1 MENLEGLQFQ
11 IEVMSDNTDQKL
23 DNLASAFERLK
34 SATSGWN
41 GTSTVNRLSALKDAV
56 QGLDGNA
63 VSGLEKLA
71 SVLSTL
77 NGLGS
82 ISISTT
88 IPKRISDIA
97 AAAAQITEDSISR
110 LERMGEAIQKLGSA
124 GSIPKIN
131 LGSSGVG
138 TPSGTNTTTV
148 AHDMEDAAEATERMS
163 SSAAS
168 SGTSFGTVYSIITN
182 IIDTLEHA
190 GSTIERVSILGMKY
204 SGMLGT
210 MLASGL
216 IQRIKEAT
224 SSFTHMFSALKRI
237 AMYRLFRTVIKEIT
251 QGLRE
256 GINNI
261 YEWSR
266 ALSGEFAAAMDSLA
280 SSSLYLKNSLGALA
294 APIIQAL
301 IPAINFAIDRIVA
314 LMNILNQ
321 LISALGGKATF
332 TAAKKMETSFAKA
345 AGGAAGAAK
354 KAVDKIKSYTIG
366 IDELNIL
373 EDNKNNAGGG
383 GGGGGGGGLNYA
395 DMFETLDIDK
405 SVSDFAKSLRSAFER
420 RNWKELGQIL
430 GNKFNEIV
438 NGIQWDSLG
447 QKFGGGIQGIIG
459 TAYHFLRTADF
470 NELGRGFATFL
481 NNTLSSINFQ
491 ELGGL
496 LVRRITSLIDL
507 AIGFLQGLDPQVVG
521 KTISDYLIGVYQE
534 AAEWLDSVDWQQ
546 VAFDIT
552 NLIVGILA
560 AIDWPKLIS
569 SLAKFVWELLKFAW
583 DISWG
588 AFINKILPQSVENFK
603 KVFGE
608 KIESAGNTFKETL
621 QTMFTWEF
629 HVNLANDA
637 INWAAELLE
646 YWGKATLIV
655 GKKALEF
662 AVYVANNA
670 PQWASDLIAFWGKA
684 LVFVA
689 KKGLEFTVS
698 LANTAIDWASSLLLY
713 WANVLTILKDKVPE
727 FTANLKN
734 DALRWFTDLKS
745 WWKSQATEPVGT
757 FITTVKN
764 DAAKWWRDV
773 KSWWN
778 GEISTLELAV
788 AIKNQASTWWSNV
801 KSWWEK
807 AVGTLTAK
815 LNIKIP
821 KIEVE
826 WVNKVLGA
834 YSIKVPQFKVNWNA
848 KGAILEGA
856 QIFGAIGERLLGGGE
871 AGREAVLPLE
881 QNTGWMD
888 TIAEKVRDTML
899 NASAFEY
906 AGVDRILE
914 RLDSIEARLMS
925 VDDNTRVQAEKPGN
939 TYVTI
944 GGKAVRDA
952 VIRQGKAD
960 GFSFA

>member
-41 GTSTVNRLSALKDAV
+41 GTSTVNRLSALRDAV

-124 GSIPKIN
+124 GSIPKID
-131 LGSSGVG
+131 LGNSGTG

-148 AHDMEDAAEATERMS
+148 ARDMEDAAESTERMS

-210 MLASGL
+210 MLAGGL

-383 GGGGGGGGLNYA
+383 GGGGGGGSLNYA

-405 SVSDFAKSLRSAFER
+405 GVSDFAKSLRSAFER

-430 GNKFNEIV
+430 GNKFNDIV

-481 NNTLSSINFQ
+481 NNTLSSINFK

-496 LVRRITSLIDL
+496 LVRRITSIFDTV
-507 AIGFLQGLDPQVVG
+507 IGFLQGLDPVVVG

-534 AAEWLDSVDWQQ
+534 ASEWLDSIDWQQ
-546 VAFDIT
+546 LAFDIT
-552 NLIVGILA
+552 NLIAGILA
-560 AIDWPKLIS
+560 TIDWPTLIS

-583 DISWG
+583 DIGWG
-588 AFINKILPQSVENFK
+588 NFFNKVLPQSVENLK
-603 KVFGE
+603 QLLGD
-608 KIESAGNTFKETL
+608 KIESAGQSVADAIQTF
-621 QTMFTWEF
+621 FTWEF
-629 HVNLANDA
+629 HVSLAEDVIDWASDLMMYWQDA
-637 INWAAELLE
+637 ILYL
-646 YWGKATLIV
+646 GR
-655 GKKALEF
+655 KALEF
-662 AVYVANNA
+662 TVYVANNA
-670 PQWASDLIAFWGKA
+670 PEWAKDIIIFFGQA
-684 LVFVA
+684 LVFLG
-689 KKGLEFTVS
+689 KKSLEFVVGI
-698 LANTAIDWASSLLLY
+698 ANTALDWFTSLQLY
-713 WANVLTILKDKVPE
+713 WANVIDMLKQKIPE
-727 FTANLKN
+727 FSVKLAN
-734 DALRWFTDLKS
+734 DAIEWFRDLKS
-745 WWKSQATEPVGT
+745 WWKTQATEPVGT
-757 FITTVKN
+757 FLTNVKN
-764 DAAKWWRDV
+764 EASKWWGDV
-773 KSWWN
+773 KRWWN

-788 AIKNQASTWWSNV
+788 SIKNQASKWWSDV

-807 AVGTLTAK
+807 AVGTLVAK

-821 KIEVE
+821 KIDVE
-826 WVNKVLGA
+826 WVNKVLGK
-834 YSIKVPQFKVNWNA
+834 YSIKVPQFSVNWNA

-856 QIFGAIGERLLGGGE
+856 QIFGAIGNRLLGGGE

-888 TIAEKVRDTML
+888 TIAEKVRDTIL

-906 AGVDRILE
+906 AGVDRILD
-914 RLDSIEARLMS
+914 RLDAIEARLMS
-925 VDDNTRVQAEKPGN
+925 VDDNTRVQAEKPEN